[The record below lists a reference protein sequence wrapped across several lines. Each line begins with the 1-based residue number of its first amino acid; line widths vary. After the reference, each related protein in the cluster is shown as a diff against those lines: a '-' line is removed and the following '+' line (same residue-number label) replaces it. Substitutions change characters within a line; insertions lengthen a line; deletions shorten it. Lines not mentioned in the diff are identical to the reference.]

1 MTSTTQQWKRNTDG
15 LHATAQEKAAQT
27 KQRAEAALALLL
39 REHRP
44 INFKTVA
51 ETAHISTAWLY
62 AHEDIKQ
69 RIVHLRTQQ
78 SPKMQVKLPPK
89 ELASDASKDAVIA
102 ALRKRVKDQEVEI
115 RELRKQV
122 QAAYGLV
129 AQQS

>member
-1 MTSTTQQWKRNTDG
+1 MTSRTQQWKRNTDG
-15 LHATAQEKAAQT
+15 LHANAQEKATQT

-78 SPKMQVKLPPK
+78 SPIAQVKLPSK

-102 ALRKRVKDQEVEI
+102 ALRKRIKDQEAEI

-122 QAAYGLV
+122 QVAYGLV
-129 AQQS
+129 AHQS

>member
-1 MTSTTQQWKRNTDG
+1 MTSKRQPWRRNTDG
-15 LHATAQEKAAQT
+15 LHTNAQEKAAQT

-51 ETAHISTAWLY
+51 ETARVSTAWLY
-62 AHEDIKQ
+62 ANEDIKQ
-69 RIVHLRTQQ
+69 RILHLRAQQ
-78 SPKMQVKLPPK
+78 SSKELVQLPPK

-102 ALRKRVKDQEVEI
+102 ALRKRIKDQEAEI
-115 RELRKQV
+115 RERRKQV
-122 QAAYGLV
+122 QVAYGLI